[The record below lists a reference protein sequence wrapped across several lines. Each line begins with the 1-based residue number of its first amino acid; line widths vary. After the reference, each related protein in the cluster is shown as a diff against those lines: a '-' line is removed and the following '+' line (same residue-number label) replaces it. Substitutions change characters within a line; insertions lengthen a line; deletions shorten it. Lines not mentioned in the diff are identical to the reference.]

1 MPELPEVEIIKRG
14 LKSVLI
20 GKKISDLSLRS
31 DKIFLGDSSA
41 IIGSRIDDIRRHAK
55 MLEID
60 LSNGLALLIHLK
72 MTGQLVY
79 DHDSSLSR
87 ADKSKRIAGG
97 HPSSDW
103 VADLPNKF
111 THVIFEFAGGGR
123 LYFNDLRKFGYIKV
137 YKQSDL
143 LGSRELKDIG
153 PNPFTE
159 KLNAEYLME
168 VVAKRPKIKIK
179 QLLMDQTVIAGI
191 GNIYADESLFCAKIS
206 PLRLA
211 GEVKRTEFL
220 KLIDCIRSVLGK
232 AIKMGGSSE
241 NTFVHAD
248 GQRGRMQNH
257 FNVYRRTGLDCPRGC
272 AKIKRVVVGGRGTH
286 YCPGCQK

>member
-14 LKSVLI
+14 LEEVLI

-31 DKIFLGDSSA
+31 DKMFFGQTSE
-41 IIGSRIDDIRRHAK
+41 IIGSSINGIKRHAK

-79 DHDSSLSR
+79 DHDASLSR
-87 ADKSKRIAGG
+87 VDKSKRIAGG

-111 THVIFEFAGGGR
+111 THVIFKFADRSR

-143 LGSRELKDIG
+143 LGSKELKDIG
-153 PNPFTE
+153 PSPFTE
-159 KLNAEYLME
+159 KLNAEYLMKIS
-168 VVAKRPKIKIK
+168 ASRPKIKIK

-206 PLRLA
+206 PLRIA
-211 GEVKRTEFL
+211 RDVKRTELL
-220 KLIDCIRSVLGK
+220 KLIDCIRSVLDK

-248 GQRGRMQNH
+248 GQRGQMQNH

-272 AKIKRVVVGGRGTH
+272 GKIRRVVVGGRGTH